1 MDPNWQILI
10 DHAHTARFI
19 ILVINLSLLVPLSI
33 IEIAFIQ
40 KFKVDKLFAFTCVL
54 YTTCFSLRLIYMECF
69 EYATELTPFE
79 NHYIAPTV
87 LIIQGSACLC
97 LTYYILII
105 EFVKITLISMSPQ
118 IKLRKMKRHRK
129 FTLSVI
135 GLLFAILIAQ
145 VVLDQFGYSIAV
157 SVLGIIYGLI
167 ISSLCI
173 RFVWIINYFIDKKS

>member
-1 MDPNWQILI
+1 MDQNWQILI

-54 YTTCFSLRLIYMECF
+54 YTTCFSFRLIYLECF
-69 EYATELTPFE
+69 ENAADLTPFQK
-79 NHYIAPTV
+79 YYLAPAV
-87 LIIQGSACLC
+87 LIIQGTACLC

-118 IKLRKMKRHRK
+118 IKLRKMKRHRRL
-129 FTLSVI
+129 TLSAI
-135 GLLFAILIAQ
+135 GLLFIILIAQ
-145 VVLDQFGYSIAV
+145 TVLDQFGYSVTV
-157 SVLGIIYGLI
+157 SILGIIYGLI